1 MKSEFEKRILLPSM
15 LSADFASLGQELEK
29 LESMGVKAVHLDVM
43 DGAFVPNITFG
54 PPVIKAMRPHFCGI
68 FDVHLMIERPS
79 RYVDQFID
87 AGADFLTLHAESEL
101 NLIRTLKMVEKAGV
115 RPGVSIN
122 PETPIEAIRHFA
134 DHVDLILVM
143 TVNPGFGGQS
153 FMPLFD
159 KIRAASELVKRPAG
173 EELFRLTVVS
183 VLKTRL
189 SFSRQELDGSSP
201 VQPCSR
207 VRPGKIFH
215 DSTQFCS
222 SESSWGCI
230 PREAVSRRIFGGW
243 GKPSWLKI
251 DYDR

>member
-54 PPVIKAMRPHFCGI
+54 PPVIKAMRPHFRGI

-159 KIRAASELVKRPAG
+159 KIRAASELVKKAG
-173 EELFRLTVVS
+173 RGGVVQVDGGVCPENAAQLLEAGAGWLVAGSALF
-183 VLKTRL
+183 K
-189 SFSRQELDGSSP
+189 GS
-201 VQPCSR
+201 
-207 VRPGKIFH
+207 
-215 DSTQFCS
+215 
-222 SESSWGCI
+222 
-230 PREAVSRRIFGGW
+230 PRENISRFNAI
-243 GKPSWLKI
+243 LQQ
-251 DYDR
+251 